1 MFKWLFKKANK
12 VEDKVRFYPPEQ
24 FIDDI
29 EESLWEIKEQYDL
42 ETEEVLQTVASKRDN
57 LSYMRKRLK
66 KNRT

>member
-12 VEDKVRFYPPEQ
+12 AKDKVRFYPPEQ

-42 ETEEVLQTVASKRDN
+42 ETEEVLQTVASKREN

>member
-1 MFKWLFKKANK
+1 MLKWLFRKT
-12 VEDKVRFYPPEQ
+12 EQDEQEVRFYPPEE

-57 LSYMRKRLK
+57 LSYMRKRIK
-66 KNRT
+66 KNQT